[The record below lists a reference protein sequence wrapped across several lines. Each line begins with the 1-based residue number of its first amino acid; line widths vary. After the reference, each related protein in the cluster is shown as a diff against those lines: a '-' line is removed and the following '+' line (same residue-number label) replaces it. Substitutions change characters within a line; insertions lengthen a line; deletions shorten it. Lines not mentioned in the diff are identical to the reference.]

1 MKNVV
6 IVGSG
11 IGGLTA
17 GNLLVQKGHKVTI
30 FESHSGPG
38 GYTAGFWKKGFYF
51 ESGTLAYESS
61 GVMNKTLEDIGVADQ
76 VRRVRK
82 KDRWLSPYFDFAFD
96 SLNAFKQAVHAGFPE
111 SRTALDGYFAGIDKI
126 CKVMEPF
133 IVRPFPMQ
141 FRGFA
146 AFKAMLPYIA
156 GSRGYLRIR
165 KQYKDK
171 TVEDMAAEF
180 FAPGTPV
187 YRLFTEIGYPKMGI
201 DGLGGFFLTM
211 AKDYWHVADGMQHL
225 ADVLAAKFQERG
237 GTLLLRAPVNRI
249 LTAGGAAVGVES
261 GGKRFAADVVI
272 SACDY
277 KSTFLK
283 LLDDPAAMPAALLE
297 KIRKAEV
304 SEGVFT
310 VYLGLAWPNAD
321 LEKRLRAY
329 SVNFTPLAYDLDH
342 DNPDDADYF
351 KKCGFSLH
359 SLSLINPKLA
369 PDGKSSLMI
378 QAVCPHHWQDN
389 WGKGD
394 REAYK
399 ELKDRVASE
408 LIGRAEAIVPGLRAA
423 IEYEDA
429 ATPLTYERY
438 TRNTDGATSAWSWD
452 PRKKFYEGGMS
463 KMTVATP
470 VRNLLI
476 GSCWVGQIGGIP
488 SAIAAAYMCA
498 KKIK

>member
-17 GNLLVQKGHKVTI
+17 GNLLIKKRHKVTI
-30 FESHSGPG
+30 FESHSAPG
-38 GYTAGFWKKGFYF
+38 GYTAGFRKKGFYF

-61 GVMNKTLEDIGVADQ
+61 GVMDRTLEDIGVADQ

-82 KDRWLSPYFDFAFD
+82 RDRWISPYFDFAFD
-96 SLNAFKQAVHAGFPE
+96 SLDAFKRAVQAGFPE
-111 SRTALDGYFAGIDKI
+111 SRVALDGYFAGIDRI
-126 CKVMEPF
+126 SRVMEPF

-141 FRGFA
+141 FSGTA
-146 AFKAMLPYIA
+146 AVKAMLPYIT
-156 GSRGYLRIR
+156 GGRKYLQIL
-165 KQYKDK
+165 KKYKGK
-171 TVEDMAAEF
+171 TVEDMAGEF
-180 FAPGTPV
+180 FAPGTPIF
-187 YRLFTEIGYPKMGI
+187 RLFSEIGYPKMGI

-225 ADVLAAKFQERG
+225 ADVLAAKFLERG
-237 GTLLLRAPVNRI
+237 GALLLRAPVDKI

-283 LLDDPAAMPAALLE
+283 LLDDPAALPAAQLE

-329 SVNFTPLAYDLDH
+329 SVNYSPLAYDLNH
-342 DNPDDADYF
+342 DDPNDADHF
-351 KKCGFSLH
+351 KKCGFGLH
-359 SLSLINPKLA
+359 SLSLLNPQLA
-369 PDGKSSLMI
+369 PDGRSSLMI

-389 WGKGD
+389 WGNGD
-394 REAYK
+394 REAYAALK
-399 ELKDRVASE
+399 ERVKSE
-408 LIGRAEAIVPGLRAA
+408 LIGRAEAIVPGLCSA
-423 IEYEDA
+423 IEFEDA

-438 TRNTDGATSAWSWD
+438 TKNTDGATSAWSWD
-452 PRKKFYEGGMS
+452 PGKKFYEGGMA
-463 KMTVATP
+463 KMTVVTP

-476 GSCWVGQIGGIP
+476 GSCWVSQIGGIP